1 MSLSEVLRQ
10 SGICQLTVMGG
21 VENAAIGTRIRL
33 EIRDQPTTNTDMPPP
48 PPPPSIDLMNVEE
61 EGEEGGGTF
70 DSPFFHNDEN
80 GDVMMDTGHQQ
91 QQHVQSRRYFRSL

>member
-1 MSLSEVLRQ
+1 
-10 SGICQLTVMGG
+10 
-21 VENAAIGTRIRL
+21 
-33 EIRDQPTTNTDMPPP
+33 
-48 PPPPSIDLMNVEE
+48 MNVEE

-80 GDVMMDTGHQQ
+80 DGVMTDTGQQQ